1 MLVPV
6 LQFGFATL
14 FVAAFPLAPIFAF
27 MNNVVEIRLDA
38 SKILC
43 NFRRPVP
50 KRLASLGA
58 WFSILQALTYIAVV
72 TNVRLN

>member
-1 MLVPV
+1 LVSV

-14 FVAAFPLAPIFAF
+14 FVAAFPLAPIFALI
-27 MNNVVEIRLDA
+27 NNVVEIRLDA

-43 NFRRPVP
+43 NLRRPVP

-72 TNVRLN
+72 TNVIAY